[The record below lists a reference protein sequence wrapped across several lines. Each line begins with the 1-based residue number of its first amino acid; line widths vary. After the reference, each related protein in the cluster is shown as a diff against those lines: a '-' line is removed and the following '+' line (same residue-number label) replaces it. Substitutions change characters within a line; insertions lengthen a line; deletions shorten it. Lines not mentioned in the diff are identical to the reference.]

1 MDDRARLGRTGEK
14 ESERFLRR
22 QGHKIVCRNYRCPAG
37 EIDLITLD
45 DRTIVFTEVKT
56 RADRERAN
64 PEDAVNFVKRR
75 HLIASAKCFIQQT
88 RSQNR
93 AYRFDIL
100 ALTVNGKGGLDIE
113 HFKSAFSCR
122 S

>member
-1 MDDRARLGRTGEK
+1 MDDRARLGRAGEK

-22 QGHKIVCRNYRCPAG
+22 LGHKIVCRNYKCPAG
-37 EIDLITLD
+37 EIDLVSLD
-45 DRTIVFTEVKT
+45 GKTIVFTEVKT
-56 RADRERAN
+56 RSDREHAD
-64 PEDAVNFVKRR
+64 PQDAVNLFKRR

-100 ALTVNGKGGLDIE
+100 ALTASAKGGLDIE
-113 HFKSAFSCR
+113 HFKGAFSC